1 MNTTTCIPIEKKCDG
16 ILDFIPPSS
25 IWRIS
30 DHFNTD
36 KYYLRNGALMMLGD
50 EYFCAQRYIS
60 VFIIIFGAAGISII
74 TIVALW
80 VMTFDTM
87 KFFYKLITV
96 LFKQRFVSHVP
107 LVSS

>member
-1 MNTTTCIPIEKKCDG
+1 MNTTTCIPIERRCDG
-16 ILDFIPPSS
+16 ILDFIPQSS
-25 IWRIS
+25 TWRFL

-36 KYYLRNGALMMLGD
+36 KYYIRNGALLMLGD

-60 VFIIIFGAAGISII
+60 VFITIFGAAGISII

-96 LFKQRFVSHVP
+96 LFKQRFFSHVP

>member
-1 MNTTTCIPIEKKCDG
+1 
-16 ILDFIPPSS
+16 
-25 IWRIS
+25 
-30 DHFNTD
+30 
-36 KYYLRNGALMMLGD
+36 MMLGD

-87 KFFYKLITV
+87 IFFYKLITV